1 VRIPYTL
8 LCTLLGFVI
17 GWIPVLIHGP
27 IPYKFDILYVSGSIA
42 VWAFYCARLSIGF
55 MVGITVVPRAWWAR
69 GPLCGFVM
77 MLPPSLVALA
87 TPGCGFR

>member
-17 GWIPVLIHGP
+17 GWIP
-27 IPYKFDILYVSGSIA
+27 
-42 VWAFYCARLSIGF
+42 
-55 MVGITVVPRAWWAR
+55 GITVVPRAWWAR
-69 GPLCGFVM
+69 GSLCGFVM